1 MVGVA
6 QLVEHPVVVR
16 DVAGSSPVAHPIIIK
31 DTNNAFRGGMHYEQ
45 YEVASLFEYRI
56 MKWIE
61 LPSLVPLLFVR

>member
-1 MVGVA
+1 
-6 QLVEHPVVVR
+6 
-16 DVAGSSPVAHPIIIK
+16 
-31 DTNNAFRGGMHYEQ
+31 MHYEQ